1 MSNGKFLIVEDEFVV
16 AETLRTELASMG
28 YEVMGLAASG
38 EEALSLVSSG
48 KPDLVL
54 MDIKLRGEMDGVE
67 TAIHLRQKL
76 DVPCLF
82 LTAFADEKFLSRSK
96 LAEPLGYLVKPYD
109 SRGLRAAVEI
119 AYYKARMER
128 LLKES
133 ESRFRSMF
141 ENSPVAYLALDA
153 SGNCLDSNPEFCEL
167 LGYEWNELIGKPFV
181 EFWAPETQHPYQAS
195 FAAFPDHGKLQMELE
210 LIRKDRARLT
220 VVLEGRVQR
229 NMESEFLRMHCILH
243 NISER
248 KRGEAERLQLSQQLQ
263 QVRKAE
269 SLNCMAGAIAH
280 HFNNMLTVVMGNL
293 ELIAEDLP
301 GETPCTEQ
309 INSALNAAGRASE
322 ISSFMLTYMGHL
334 KGNKRVLDLCKIC
347 DRIVPK
353 LWEMIPSHI
362 RLLVDFSSPGLMVD
376 ADTGQVAQ
384 VLTQLI
390 NNAREAIGDKEGE
403 IRASVRA
410 MPQTDIARTL
420 IWPVDWKPVT
430 ETYVALQVAD
440 TGCGICASDIDKVMD
455 PFFST
460 KFTGRGMGLAMVL
473 GIARAHN
480 AAVSVQSTTGV
491 GSLFQ
496 VLFPLS
502 DQKPVT
508 GRKENDAEAASFEGS
523 GRILLVD
530 DEEMVRKMAKTM
542 LERIGFDVL
551 TARDGVEAVKI
562 FRENQADIELVLSD
576 LTMPR
581 MNGWETL
588 SALREICPDIP
599 VILASGYDEAQIMA
613 DDHRIQPQAFLH
625 KPYQLDDLKKALA
638 EALTTMF

>member
-16 AETLRTELASMG
+16 AETLRTELVSMG
-28 YEVMGLAASG
+28 YEVTGLAASG
-38 EEALSLVSSG
+38 EEAISLVLRE

-54 MDIKLRGEMDGVE
+54 MDIKLGGEMDGIE
-67 TAIHLRQKL
+67 TAIQLRQKL

-109 SRGLRAAVEI
+109 PKGLRAAIEI
-119 AYYKARMER
+119 AHYKARMER

-153 SGNCLDSNPEFCEL
+153 SGYYVDLNPELCEL
-167 LGYEWNELIGKPFV
+167 LGYDRDALIGKPFA
-181 EFWAPETQHPYQAS
+181 ELWTPETRQLYPSS
-195 FAAFPDHGKLQMELE
+195 FAGYKDQENLQMELE
-210 LIRKDRARLT
+210 MIRKDRTRLT

-229 NMESEFLRMHCILH
+229 GIAGEFLRMHGILH

-280 HFNNMLTVVMGNL
+280 HFNNMLSVVMGNL
-293 ELIAEDLP
+293 ELITEDLP
-301 GETPCTEQ
+301 RETPCTEL
-309 INSALNAAGRASE
+309 INTARDAAQRASE
-322 ISSFMLTYMGHL
+322 ISSFLLTYVGHL

-362 RLLVDFSSPGLMVD
+362 RLLADFSSQGVMVD

-390 NNAREAIGDKEGE
+390 DNAMEAIGDHEGE
-403 IRASVRA
+403 IQASVRA
-410 MPQTDIARTL
+410 MPQADIPRTS
-420 IWPVDWKPVT
+420 IWPTDWKPVT
-430 ETYVALQVAD
+430 ETYAALQVAD
-440 TGCGICASDIDKVMD
+440 TGCGICATDIDNVMD

-460 KFTGRGMGLAMVL
+460 KFTGRGMGLAIVL
-473 GIARAHN
+473 GIARAHDG
-480 AAVSVQSTTGV
+480 AVSVQSTMGV
-491 GSLFQ
+491 GSVFQ

-502 DQKPVT
+502 DQKAAT

-530 DEEMVRKMAKTM
+530 DEEMVLKMAKTM

-551 TARDGVEAVKI
+551 IARDGVEAVKI
-562 FRENQADIELVLSD
+562 FRENQADIELVISD

-588 SALREICPDIP
+588 SALRDICPDIP
-599 VILASGYDEAQIMA
+599 VILTSGYAEAQIMA
-613 DDHRIQPQAFLH
+613 EKHPIQPQAFLH
-625 KPYQLDDLKKALA
+625 KPYQLKDLKEAVA